1 MLKFHSEEIRP
12 IAVVGHRASGKT
24 SLVDALLHSS
34 HAVDRLGSVDDGSS
48 VSDYDEEEHKHHFS
62 IDTSVLHVEH
72 GGKFI
77 HLLDAPGYPDFIGA
91 SLEALNAVETAIV
104 VISAVNGIEINTAP
118 NVQRSGKARPGA
130 HDRHQQGRCR
140 QRPFRRT
147 RRQHSTRLRKAM
159 RVVQRTGWGRP
170 GLYARD
176 QRSRSAGIGSDR
188 LPHRC
193 SLDARATRR
202 CRCRI
207 R

>member
-104 VISAVNGIEINTAP
+104 VISAVNGIEINTRRMFNEAGKHGLARMIDINKVDADNVHFAELVGNIQLVFGKQCVLFNAP
-118 NVQRSGKARPGA
+118 DGVGPA
-130 HDRHQQGRCR
+130 
-140 QRPFRRT
+140 FT
-147 RRQHSTRLRKAM
+147 RVISVLDPPESVPTGCPIDVLSM
-159 RVVQRTGWGRP
+159 RGM
-170 GLYARD
+170 
-176 QRSRSAGIGSDR
+176 
-188 LPHRC
+188 
-193 SLDARATRR
+193 TRR